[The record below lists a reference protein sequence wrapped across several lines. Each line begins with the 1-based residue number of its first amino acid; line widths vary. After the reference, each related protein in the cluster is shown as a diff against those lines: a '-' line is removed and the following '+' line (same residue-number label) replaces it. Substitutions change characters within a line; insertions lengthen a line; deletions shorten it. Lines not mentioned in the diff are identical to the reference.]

1 MPNETKAAEGRGGS
15 LADRLLAVWDHLGLE
30 AAHVATQMPGSLAGF
45 AAAHPA
51 RIAGLL
57 FHEPVGCEP
66 AAFAAVAS
74 RLTVL
79 AGDGGTSSQIAGVVA
94 AALPESRRRTLEG
107 YAQPGWA
114 DHVRDRTDEV
124 VDALRDLPGT
134 ASPPARAPESGAHA
148 GISYEIVGSGPAL
161 VLFPLFLAPTQ
172 WDAALPRLADHF
184 TVIRLGGAHLGG
196 VALLEDRASSPSY
209 RGMFT
214 TLLDIIAPAPTD
226 HVLDVGA
233 GSGALARIAARR
245 AAQGAGH
252 VTACDINAYM
262 VKEGAGLAEPAGL
275 SDRITFREADAEH
288 LPFADAGFDHA
299 YSVTVL
305 EECDADRAL
314 SELFRVV
321 KPGGRVGVIV
331 RAIDGRHQFS
341 ADLPDA
347 IRAKVEVVPPMVSP
361 GGAADASLYRRMR
374 AAGFRDLVP
383 CPAMPSFE
391 NGSGFWRFIVGRLEP
406 RLSAEELAVFRVA
419 LAEAEAAGTLFVTFP
434 HHGIVGTK
442 PGP

>member
-1 MPNETKAAEGRGGS
+1 MSGETHALS
-15 LADRLLAVWDHLGLE
+15 LADRLAALWDHLGLE

-45 AAAHPA
+45 AAAHPG

-66 AAFAAVAS
+66 AAFAAVAD

-79 AGDGGTSSQIAGVVA
+79 AGDGGTSSQIAAVIA
-94 AALPESRRRTLEG
+94 AALPESRRRVLEG

-124 VDALRDLPGT
+124 IAALKDLPGA
-134 ASPPARAPESGAHA
+134 ASTRDRAPESGAHA
-148 GISYEIVGSGPAL
+148 GISYDMRGTGPAL

-172 WDAALPRLADHF
+172 WDAALPRLAAEF

-214 TLLDIIAPAPTD
+214 TLLDIIGPGPAD
-226 HVLDVGA
+226 QVLDVGT

-245 AAQGAGH
+245 AGH
-252 VTACDINAYM
+252 VTACDINPYM
-262 VKEGAGLAEPAGL
+262 VREGADLAATAGL
-275 SDRITFREADAEH
+275 SEKITFREADAEH
-288 LPFADAGFDHA
+288 LPFADASFDHA
-299 YSVTVL
+299 FSVTVL
-305 EECDADRAL
+305 EECDADRAIA
-314 SELFRVV
+314 ELFRVV

-331 RAIDGRHQFS
+331 RAIDGRHVFS

-347 IRAKVEVVPPMVSP
+347 IRTKVEVVPPMVSP
-361 GGAADASLYRRMR
+361 GGVADASLYRRMR
-374 AAGFRDLVP
+374 AAGLVDLVP
-383 CPAMPSFE
+383 GPAMPSFE
-391 NGSGFWRFIVGRLEP
+391 TGSSFWRFVVGRLEP
-406 RLSAEELAVFRVA
+406 RLSAGELEVFRAA
-419 LAEAEAAGTLFVTFP
+419 LAQAEAEGKLFVTFP
-434 HHGIVGTK
+434 HHGVVGTR
-442 PGP
+442 PA

>member
-1 MPNETKAAEGRGGS
+1 MQSQTQTAGERGTS
-15 LADRLLAVWDHLGLE
+15 LAERLAALWDHLGLD

-45 AAAHPA
+45 AAAHPE

-57 FHEPVGCEP
+57 FHEPIGCDP
-66 AAFAAVAS
+66 AAFEAVAG

-94 AALPESRRRTLEG
+94 AALPRSRRRVLEN

-114 DHVRDRTDEV
+114 DHVRDRSDAV
-124 VDALRDLPGT
+124 IDALRDLPGT
-134 ASPPARAPESGAHA
+134 ATLLNRAPAGGAHA
-148 GISYEIVGSGPAL
+148 GISYDIRGSGPAL

-172 WDAALPRLADHF
+172 WDAALARLAAEF

-196 VALLEDRASSPSY
+196 VSLLEDRASSPSY
-209 RGMFT
+209 RGMFG
-214 TLLDIIAPAPTD
+214 TLLDIVDPGPAD
-226 HVLDVGA
+226 HILDVGS

-245 AAQGAGH
+245 AGH
-252 VTACDINAYM
+252 VTACDLNTYM
-262 VKEGAGLAEPAGL
+262 VREGADLAAQAGL
-275 SDRITFREADAEH
+275 SGRISFREADAEH
-288 LPFADAGFDHA
+288 LPFADASFDHA

-314 SELFRVV
+314 GELLRVV

-361 GGAADASLYRRMR
+361 GGVADGSLYRRMR
-374 AAGFRDLVP
+374 AAGFQDLVP
-383 CPAMPSFE
+383 CPAMPSFAG
-391 NGSGFWRFIVGRLEP
+391 GSGFWRFVVGRLEP
-406 RLSAEELAVFRVA
+406 RLSAEELTVFRAA
-419 LAEAEAAGTLFVTFP
+419 LADAEAHGALFVTFP
-434 HHGIVGTK
+434 HHGVVGTK
-442 PGP
+442 PASP

>member
-1 MPNETKAAEGRGGS
+1 MSRDTHALS
-15 LADRLLAVWDHLGLE
+15 LADRLAALWDHLGIE

-45 AAAHPA
+45 AAAHPG

-66 AAFAAVAS
+66 AAFADVAD

-79 AGDGGTSSQIAGVVA
+79 AGDGGTSSQIAAVIA
-94 AALPESRRRTLEG
+94 AALPESRRRVLEG

-124 VDALRDLPGT
+124 IAALKDLPGA
-134 ASPPARAPESGAHA
+134 ASTRDRAPESGAHA
-148 GISYEIVGSGPAL
+148 GISYDMRGSGPAL

-172 WDAALPRLADHF
+172 WDAALPRLAAEF

-214 TLLDIIAPAPTD
+214 TLLDIIAPGPAD
-226 HVLDVGA
+226 QVLDVGT

-245 AAQGAGH
+245 AGH
-252 VTACDINAYM
+252 VTACDINPYM
-262 VKEGAGLAEPAGL
+262 VREGADLAATAGL

-288 LPFADAGFDHA
+288 LPFADASFDHA

-305 EECDADRAL
+305 EECDADRAIA
-314 SELFRVV
+314 ELIRVV

-331 RAIDGRHQFS
+331 RAIDGRHVFS

-347 IRAKVEVVPPMVSP
+347 IRTKVEVVPPMVSP
-361 GGAADASLYRRMR
+361 GGVADASLYRRMR
-374 AAGFRDLVP
+374 AAGLVDLVP
-383 CPAMPSFE
+383 GPAMPSFE
-391 NGSGFWRFIVGRLEP
+391 TGSSFWRFVVGRLEP
-406 RLSAEELAVFRVA
+406 RLSAGELEVFRAA
-419 LAEAEAAGTLFVTFP
+419 LAQAEAEGKLFVTFP
-434 HHGIVGTK
+434 HHGVVGTR
-442 PGP
+442 PA

>member
-1 MPNETKAAEGRGGS
+1 MSRDTHALS
-15 LADRLLAVWDHLGLE
+15 LADRLAALWDHLGIE

-45 AAAHPA
+45 AAAHPG

-66 AAFAAVAS
+66 AAFADVAD

-79 AGDGGTSSQIAGVVA
+79 AGDGGTSSQIAAVIA
-94 AALPESRRRTLEG
+94 AALPESRRRVLEG

-114 DHVRDRTDEV
+114 DHVRDRTGEV
-124 VDALRDLPGT
+124 IAALKDLPGA
-134 ASPPARAPESGAHA
+134 ASTRDRAPESGAHA
-148 GISYEIVGSGPAL
+148 GISYDIRGSGPAL

-172 WDAALPRLADHF
+172 WDAALPRLAAEF

-214 TLLDIIAPAPTD
+214 TLLDIIAPGPAD
-226 HVLDVGA
+226 QVLDMGT

-245 AAQGAGH
+245 AGH
-252 VTACDINAYM
+252 VTACDINPYM
-262 VKEGAGLAEPAGL
+262 VREGADLAATAGL
-275 SDRITFREADAEH
+275 SDRITFREANAEH
-288 LPFADAGFDHA
+288 LPFADASFDHA

-305 EECDADRAL
+305 EECDADRAIA
-314 SELFRVV
+314 ELFRVV

-331 RAIDGRHQFS
+331 RAIDGRHVFS

-347 IRAKVEVVPPMVSP
+347 IRTKVEVVPPMVSP
-361 GGAADASLYRRMR
+361 GGVADASLYRRMR
-374 AAGFRDLVP
+374 AAGLVDLVP
-383 CPAMPSFE
+383 GPAMPSFE
-391 NGSGFWRFIVGRLEP
+391 TGSSFWRFVVGRLEP
-406 RLSAEELAVFRVA
+406 RLSAGELEVFRAA
-419 LAEAEAAGTLFVTFP
+419 LAQAEAEGKLFVTFP
-434 HHGIVGTK
+434 HHGVVGTR
-442 PGP
+442 PA

>member
-1 MPNETKAAEGRGGS
+1 MSGDTHALS
-15 LADRLLAVWDHLGLE
+15 LADRLAALWDHLGLDT
-30 AAHVATQMPGSLAGF
+30 AYVATQMPGSLAGF
-45 AAAHPA
+45 AAAHPG

-66 AAFAAVAS
+66 AAFAAVAD

-79 AGDGGTSSQIAGVVA
+79 AGDGGTSSQIAAVIA
-94 AALPESRRRTLEG
+94 AALPESRRRVLEG

-124 VDALRDLPGT
+124 IAALKDLPGA
-134 ASPPARAPESGAHA
+134 ASMLAHAPESGAHA
-148 GISYEIVGSGPAL
+148 GISYDIRGSGPAL

-172 WDAALPRLADHF
+172 WDAALPRLAAEF

-214 TLLDIIAPAPTD
+214 TLLVIIDPGPTD
-226 HVLDVGA
+226 HVLDVGT
-233 GSGALARIAARR
+233 GSGALARIAAGR
-245 AAQGAGH
+245 AGH
-252 VTACDINAYM
+252 VTACDINPYM
-262 VKEGAGLAEPAGL
+262 VREGADLAAQAGLADA
-275 SDRITFREADAEH
+275 ITFREADAEQ
-288 LPFADAGFDHA
+288 LPFADASFDHA

-305 EECDADRAL
+305 EECDADRAIA
-314 SELFRVV
+314 ELFRVV

-331 RAIDGRHQFS
+331 RAIDGRHVFS

-361 GGAADASLYRRMR
+361 GGVADASLYRRMR
-374 AAGFRDLVP
+374 AVGLEDLVP

-391 NGSGFWRFIVGRLEP
+391 TGSSFWRFVVGRLEP
-406 RLSAEELAVFRVA
+406 RLSAEELEVFRAA
-419 LAEAEAAGTLFVTFP
+419 LAQAEAEGKLFVTFP
-434 HHGIVGTK
+434 HHGVVGTR
-442 PGP
+442 PA

>member
-1 MPNETKAAEGRGGS
+1 MSGDTHALS
-15 LADRLLAVWDHLGLE
+15 LADRLAALWDHLGLD

-45 AAAHPA
+45 AAAHPG

-66 AAFAAVAS
+66 AAFADVAD

-79 AGDGGTSSQIAGVVA
+79 AGDGGTSSQIAAVIA
-94 AALPESRRRTLEG
+94 AALPESRQRVLEG

-124 VDALRDLPGT
+124 IAALRDLPGA
-134 ASPPARAPESGAHA
+134 ASTRDRAPESGAHA
-148 GISYEIVGSGPAL
+148 GISYDIRGSGPAL

-172 WDAALPRLADHF
+172 WDAALPRLAAEF

-209 RGMFT
+209 RGMFR
-214 TLLDIIAPAPTD
+214 TLLDIIGPGPAD
-226 HVLDVGA
+226 QVLDVGT

-245 AAQGAGH
+245 AGH
-252 VTACDINAYM
+252 VTACDINPYM
-262 VKEGAGLAEPAGL
+262 VREGADLAATAGL
-275 SDRITFREADAEH
+275 SDRITFREANAEH
-288 LPFADAGFDHA
+288 LPFADASFDHA

-305 EECDADRAL
+305 EECDADRAIA
-314 SELFRVV
+314 ELFRVV

-331 RAIDGRHQFS
+331 RAIDGRHVFS

-347 IRAKVEVVPPMVSP
+347 IRTKVEVVPPMVSP
-361 GGAADASLYRRMR
+361 GGVADASLYPRMR
-374 AAGFRDLVP
+374 AAGLVDLVP
-383 CPAMPSFE
+383 GPAMPSFE
-391 NGSGFWRFIVGRLEP
+391 TGSSFWRFVVGRLEP
-406 RLSAEELAVFRVA
+406 RLSAGELEVFRAA
-419 LAEAEAAGTLFVTFP
+419 LAQAEAEGKLFVTFP
-434 HHGIVGTK
+434 HHGVVGTR
-442 PGP
+442 PA

>member
-1 MPNETKAAEGRGGS
+1 MSGDTHALS
-15 LADRLLAVWDHLGLE
+15 LADRLAALWDHLGLD

-45 AAAHPA
+45 AAAHPG

-66 AAFAAVAS
+66 AAFADVAD

-79 AGDGGTSSQIAGVVA
+79 AGDGGTSSQIAAVIA
-94 AALPESRRRTLEG
+94 AALPESRRRVLEG

-124 VDALRDLPGT
+124 IAALKDLPGA
-134 ASPPARAPESGAHA
+134 ASTRDHTPESGAHA
-148 GISYEIVGSGPAL
+148 GISYDMRGSGPAL

-172 WDAALPRLADHF
+172 WDAALPRLAAEF

-214 TLLDIIAPAPTD
+214 TLLDIIAPGPAD
-226 HVLDVGA
+226 QVLDVGT
-233 GSGALARIAARR
+233 GSGALARTAARR
-245 AAQGAGH
+245 AGH
-252 VTACDINAYM
+252 VTACDINPYM
-262 VKEGAGLAEPAGL
+262 VREGADLAATAGL
-275 SDRITFREADAEH
+275 SDRITFREANAEH
-288 LPFADAGFDHA
+288 LPFADASFDHA

-305 EECDADRAL
+305 EECDADRAIA
-314 SELFRVV
+314 ELIRVV

-331 RAIDGRHQFS
+331 RAIDGRHVFS

-347 IRAKVEVVPPMVSP
+347 IRTKVEVVPPMVSP
-361 GGAADASLYRRMR
+361 GGVADASLYRRMR
-374 AAGFRDLVP
+374 AAGLVDLVP
-383 CPAMPSFE
+383 GPAMPSFE
-391 NGSGFWRFIVGRLEP
+391 TGSSFWRFVVGRLEP
-406 RLSAEELAVFRVA
+406 RLSAGELEVFRAA
-419 LAEAEAAGTLFVTFP
+419 LAQAEAEGKLFVTFP
-434 HHGIVGTK
+434 HHGVVGTR
-442 PGP
+442 PA

>member
-1 MPNETKAAEGRGGS
+1 MANVQGAEARGSS
-15 LADRLLAVWDHLGLE
+15 LADRLAALWDHLGLE

-45 AAAHPA
+45 AAAHPQ

-57 FHEPVGCEP
+57 FHEPVGVEP
-66 AAFAAVAS
+66 AAFAALAD

-79 AGDGGTSSQIAGVVA
+79 AGDGGTSAQIAAVIA
-94 AALPESRRRTLEG
+94 AGLPASRRRTLEG

-114 DHVRDRTDEV
+114 DHVHDRTDEV
-124 VDALRDLPGT
+124 IAALLDLPGPST
-134 ASPPARAPESGAHA
+134 PLARAPASGAHA
-148 GISYEIVGSGPAL
+148 GISYDIRGTGPAL

-172 WDAALPRLADHF
+172 WDAALPRLAEHF

-196 VALLEDRASSPSY
+196 VALLEDRAGSPSY

-214 TLLDIIAPAPTD
+214 TLLDILDPAPTD
-226 HVLDVGA
+226 HLLDVGS

-245 AAQGAGH
+245 AEH

-262 VKEGAGLAEPAGL
+262 VREGADLAAEAGL
-275 SDRITFREADAEH
+275 SDRLTFRTADAEH
-288 LPFADAGFDHA
+288 LPFADASFDQA

-305 EECDADRAL
+305 EECNADRAL
-314 SELFRVV
+314 AELFRVV

-331 RAIDGRHQFS
+331 RAIDGRHQFP

-361 GGAADASLYRRMR
+361 GGVADASLYRRMR
-374 AAGFRDLVP
+374 AAGFQDLVA
-383 CPAMPSFE
+383 CPAMPAFE
-391 NGSGFWRFIVGRLEP
+391 NGSAFWRFIVGRLEP
-406 RLSAEELAVFRVA
+406 RLSAEELAVFRDA
-419 LAEAEAAGTLFVTFP
+419 LSQAEAQGKLFVTFP
-434 HHGIVGTK
+434 HHGMVGTK
-442 PGP
+442 PVAL

>member
-1 MPNETKAAEGRGGS
+1 MPSETPNAGAHGAS
-15 LADRLLAVWDHLGLE
+15 LADRLAGLWDHLGLD

-66 AAFAAVAS
+66 AAFAAVAA

-79 AGDGGTSSQIAGVVA
+79 AGDGGTSSQIAGVIA
-94 AALPESRRRTLEG
+94 AALPDSRRRVLED

-114 DHVRDRTDEV
+114 DHVRDRTDAV

-134 ASPPARAPESGAHA
+134 PSVLTRAAESGAHA
-148 GISYEIVGSGPAL
+148 GISYDIRGSGPAL

-172 WDAALPRLADHF
+172 WDAALPRLAAHF

-196 VALLEDRASSPSY
+196 VSLLEDRASSPSY
-209 RGMFT
+209 RGMFG
-214 TLLDIIAPAPTD
+214 TLLDILDPGPAD
-226 HVLDVGA
+226 HILDVGT

-245 AAQGAGH
+245 AGH
-252 VTACDINAYM
+252 VTACDINPYM
-262 VKEGAGLAEPAGL
+262 VREGADLATSAGL
-275 SDRITFREADAEH
+275 SDRITFREADAGH
-288 LPFADAGFDHA
+288 LPFADASFDHA

-314 SELFRVV
+314 AELFRVV

-331 RAIDGRHQFS
+331 RAIDGRHVFS

-361 GGAADASLYRRMR
+361 GGVADASLYRRMR
-374 AAGFRDLVP
+374 AAGLVDLVP
-383 CPAMPSFE
+383 CPAMPSFD
-391 NGSGFWRFIVGRLEP
+391 NGSGFWRFVVGRLEP
-406 RLSAEELAVFRVA
+406 RLSAEELAVFRA
-419 LAEAEAAGTLFVTFP
+419 DLATADAEGKLFVTFP
-434 HHGIVGTK
+434 HHGAVGTK
-442 PGP
+442 PAG

>member
-1 MPNETKAAEGRGGS
+1 MSGDTHALS
-15 LADRLLAVWDHLGLE
+15 LADRLAALWDHLGLD

-45 AAAHPA
+45 AAAHPGC
-51 RIAGLL
+51 IAGLL

-66 AAFAAVAS
+66 AAFADVAD

-79 AGDGGTSSQIAGVVA
+79 AGDGGTSSQIAAVIA
-94 AALPESRRRTLEG
+94 AALPESRRRVLEG

-124 VDALRDLPGT
+124 IAALKDLPGA
-134 ASPPARAPESGAHA
+134 ASTRDHTPESGAHA
-148 GISYEIVGSGPAL
+148 GISYDIRGSGPAL

-172 WDAALPRLADHF
+172 WDAALPRLAAEF

-214 TLLDIIAPAPTD
+214 TLLDIIAPGPAD
-226 HVLDVGA
+226 QVLDVGT

-245 AAQGAGH
+245 AGH
-252 VTACDINAYM
+252 VTACDINPYM
-262 VKEGAGLAEPAGL
+262 VREGADLAATAGL
-275 SDRITFREADAEH
+275 SDRITFREANAEH
-288 LPFADAGFDHA
+288 LPFADASFDHA

-305 EECDADRAL
+305 EECDADRAIA
-314 SELFRVV
+314 ELFRVV

-331 RAIDGRHQFS
+331 RAIDGRHVFS

-347 IRAKVEVVPPMVSP
+347 IRTKVEVVPPMVSP
-361 GGAADASLYRRMR
+361 GGVADASLYRRMR
-374 AAGFRDLVP
+374 AAGLVDLVP
-383 CPAMPSFE
+383 GPAMPSFE
-391 NGSGFWRFIVGRLEP
+391 TGSSFWRFVVGRLEP
-406 RLSAEELAVFRVA
+406 RLSAGELEVFRAA
-419 LAEAEAAGTLFVTFP
+419 LAQAEAEGKLFVTFP
-434 HHGIVGTK
+434 HHGVVGTR
-442 PGP
+442 PA

>member
-1 MPNETKAAEGRGGS
+1 MSGDTHALS
-15 LADRLLAVWDHLGLE
+15 LADRLAALWDHLGLD

-45 AAAHPA
+45 AAAHPG

-66 AAFAAVAS
+66 AAFADVAD

-79 AGDGGTSSQIAGVVA
+79 AGDGGTSSQIAAVIA
-94 AALPESRRRTLEG
+94 AALPESRRRVLEG

-124 VDALRDLPGT
+124 IAALKDLPGA
-134 ASPPARAPESGAHA
+134 ASTRDRAPESGAHA
-148 GISYEIVGSGPAL
+148 GISYDMRGSGPAL

-172 WDAALPRLADHF
+172 WDAALPRLAAEF

-214 TLLDIIAPAPTD
+214 TLLDIIAPGPAD
-226 HVLDVGA
+226 QVLDVGT

-245 AAQGAGH
+245 AGH
-252 VTACDINAYM
+252 VTACDINPYM
-262 VKEGAGLAEPAGL
+262 VREGADLAATAGL
-275 SDRITFREADAEH
+275 SDRITFREANAEH
-288 LPFADAGFDHA
+288 LPFADASFDHA

-305 EECDADRAL
+305 EECDADRAIA
-314 SELFRVV
+314 ELFRVV

-331 RAIDGRHQFS
+331 RAIDGRHVFS

-347 IRAKVEVVPPMVSP
+347 IRTKVEVVPPMVSP
-361 GGAADASLYRRMR
+361 GGVADASLYRRMR
-374 AAGFRDLVP
+374 AAGLVDLVP
-383 CPAMPSFE
+383 GPAMPSFE
-391 NGSGFWRFIVGRLEP
+391 TGSSFWRFVVGRLEP
-406 RLSAEELAVFRVA
+406 RLSAGELEVFRAA
-419 LAEAEAAGTLFVTFP
+419 LAQAEAEGKLFVTFP
-434 HHGIVGTK
+434 HHGVVGTR
-442 PGP
+442 PA

>member
-1 MPNETKAAEGRGGS
+1 MSGDTHALS
-15 LADRLLAVWDHLGLE
+15 LADRLAALWDHLGLD

-45 AAAHPA
+45 AAAHPG

-66 AAFAAVAS
+66 AAFAAVAD

-79 AGDGGTSSQIAGVVA
+79 AGDGGTSSQIAAVIA
-94 AALPESRRRTLEG
+94 AALPESRRRVLEG

-124 VDALRDLPGT
+124 IAALKDLPGA
-134 ASPPARAPESGAHA
+134 ASTRDRAPESGAHA
-148 GISYEIVGSGPAL
+148 GISYDMRGSGPAL

-172 WDAALPRLADHF
+172 WDAALPRLAAEF

-214 TLLDIIAPAPTD
+214 TLLDIIAPGPAD
-226 HVLDVGA
+226 QVLDVGT

-245 AAQGAGH
+245 AGH
-252 VTACDINAYM
+252 VTACDINPYM
-262 VKEGAGLAEPAGL
+262 VREGADLAATAGL
-275 SDRITFREADAEH
+275 SDRITFREANAEH
-288 LPFADAGFDHA
+288 LPFADASFDHA

-305 EECDADRAL
+305 EECDADRAIA
-314 SELFRVV
+314 ELFRVV

-331 RAIDGRHQFS
+331 RAIDGRHVFS

-347 IRAKVEVVPPMVSP
+347 IRTKVEVVPPMVSP
-361 GGAADASLYRRMR
+361 GGVADASLYRRMR
-374 AAGFRDLVP
+374 AAGLVDLVP
-383 CPAMPSFE
+383 GPAMPSFE
-391 NGSGFWRFIVGRLEP
+391 TGSSFWRFVVGRLEP
-406 RLSAEELAVFRVA
+406 RLSAGELEVFRAA
-419 LAEAEAAGTLFVTFP
+419 LAQAEAEGKLFVTFP
-434 HHGIVGTK
+434 HHGVVGTR
-442 PGP
+442 PA

>member
-1 MPNETKAAEGRGGS
+1 MPSKTPNAGAHGAS
-15 LADRLLAVWDHLGLE
+15 LADRLAALWDHLGLD

-66 AAFAAVAS
+66 AAFASVAG

-79 AGDGGTSSQIAGVVA
+79 AGDGGTSSQIAGVIA
-94 AALPESRRRTLEG
+94 AALPESRRRVLEN

-114 DHVRDRTDEV
+114 DHVRDRTDAV
-124 VDALRDLPGT
+124 VDALKDLPST
-134 ASPPARAPESGAHA
+134 PSVLARAATSGAHA
-148 GISYEIVGSGPAL
+148 GISYDIRGSGPAL

-172 WDAALPRLADHF
+172 WDAALPRLAAHF

-196 VALLEDRASSPSY
+196 VSLLEDRASSPSY
-209 RGMFT
+209 RGMFG
-214 TLLDIIAPAPTD
+214 TLLDILDPGPAD
-226 HVLDVGA
+226 HILDVGT

-245 AAQGAGH
+245 AGH
-252 VTACDINAYM
+252 VTACDINPYM
-262 VKEGAGLAEPAGL
+262 VREGADLAASAGL

-288 LPFADAGFDHA
+288 LPFADASFDHA

-314 SELFRVV
+314 AELFRVV

-331 RAIDGRHQFS
+331 RAIDGRHVFS

-361 GGAADASLYRRMR
+361 GGVADASLYRRMR
-374 AAGFRDLVP
+374 AAGLVDLVP

-391 NGSGFWRFIVGRLEP
+391 NGSGFWRFVVGRLEP
-406 RLSAEELAVFRVA
+406 RLSAEELAVFRA
-419 LAEAEAAGTLFVTFP
+419 DLATAEAEGKLFVTFP
-434 HHGIVGTK
+434 HHGVVGTK
-442 PGP
+442 PAG

>member
-1 MPNETKAAEGRGGS
+1 MSGDTHALS
-15 LADRLLAVWDHLGLE
+15 LADRLAALWDHLGIE

-45 AAAHPA
+45 AAAHPG

-66 AAFAAVAS
+66 AAFAAVAD

-79 AGDGGTSSQIAGVVA
+79 AGDGGTSSQIAAVIA
-94 AALPESRRRTLEG
+94 AALPESRRRVLEG

-114 DHVRDRTDEV
+114 DHVRDRTGEV
-124 VDALRDLPGT
+124 IAALKDLPGA
-134 ASPPARAPESGAHA
+134 ASTRDRAPESGAHA
-148 GISYEIVGSGPAL
+148 GISYDICGSGPAL

-172 WDAALPRLADHF
+172 WDAALPRLAAEF

-214 TLLDIIAPAPTD
+214 TLLDIIAPGPAD
-226 HVLDVGA
+226 QVLDVGT

-245 AAQGAGH
+245 AGH
-252 VTACDINAYM
+252 VTACDINPYM
-262 VKEGAGLAEPAGL
+262 VREGADLAATAGL
-275 SDRITFREADAEH
+275 SDRITFREANAEH
-288 LPFADAGFDHA
+288 LPFADASFDHA

-305 EECDADRAL
+305 EECDADRAIA
-314 SELFRVV
+314 ELFRVV

-331 RAIDGRHQFS
+331 RAIDGRHVFS

-347 IRAKVEVVPPMVSP
+347 IRTKVEVVPPMVSP
-361 GGAADASLYRRMR
+361 GGVADASLYRRMR
-374 AAGFRDLVP
+374 AAGLVDLVP
-383 CPAMPSFE
+383 GPAIPSFE
-391 NGSGFWRFIVGRLEP
+391 TGSSFWRFVVGRLEP
-406 RLSAEELAVFRVA
+406 RLSAGELEVFRAA
-419 LAEAEAAGTLFVTFP
+419 LAQAEAEGKLFVTFP
-434 HHGIVGTK
+434 HHGVVGTR
-442 PGP
+442 PA

>member
-1 MPNETKAAEGRGGS
+1 MPNETEAAEGRGGS
-15 LADRLLAVWDHLGLE
+15 LADRLLALWDHLGLD

-45 AAAHPA
+45 AAAHPE

-66 AAFAAVAS
+66 AAFAAVAG
-74 RLTVL
+74 RLTIL
-79 AGDGGTSSQIAGVVA
+79 AGDGGTSSQIAAVVT

-124 VDALRDLPGT
+124 VDALKDLPGT
-134 ASPPARAPESGAHA
+134 ASALDRTPASGAHA
-148 GISYEIVGSGPAL
+148 GISYDIRGSGPAL

-172 WDAALPRLADHF
+172 WDAALPNLADHF

-196 VALLEDRASSPSY
+196 VSLLEDRAGSPSY
-209 RGMFT
+209 RGMFA
-214 TLLDIIAPAPTD
+214 TLLDIIDPAPAD

-245 AAQGAGH
+245 AAH
-252 VTACDINAYM
+252 VTACDLNAYM
-262 VKEGAGLAEPAGL
+262 VREGAALAAPAGL
-275 SDRITFREADAEH
+275 SDRITFREADAES
-288 LPFADAGFDHA
+288 LPFADGSFDHA

-305 EECDADRAL
+305 EECDADRAIG
-314 SELFRVV
+314 ELFRVV

-331 RAIDGRHQFS
+331 RAIDGLHQFG
-341 ADLPDA
+341 ADLPDG
-347 IRAKVEVVPPMVSP
+347 IRAKVEVVPPMVAP
-361 GGAADASLYRRMR
+361 TGVADRSLYRRMR
-374 AAGFRDLVP
+374 AAGFQDLVS
-383 CPAMPSFE
+383 CPATPAFE

-406 RLSAEELAVFRVA
+406 RLSADELAVFRSA
-419 LAEAEAAGTLFVTFP
+419 LAEDAATGKLFVTFP

-442 PGP
+442 PASS

>member
-1 MPNETKAAEGRGGS
+1 MSGDTHALS
-15 LADRLLAVWDHLGLE
+15 LADRLAALWDHLGLDT
-30 AAHVATQMPGSLAGF
+30 ANVATQMPGSLAGF
-45 AAAHPA
+45 AAVHPG

-66 AAFAAVAS
+66 AAFAAVAD

-79 AGDGGTSSQIAGVVA
+79 AGDGGTSSQIAAVIA
-94 AALPESRRRTLEG
+94 AALPESRRRVLEG

-124 VDALRDLPGT
+124 VAALKDLPGA
-134 ASPPARAPESGAHA
+134 ASTLTRAPQSGAQSGAHA
-148 GISYEIVGSGPAL
+148 GISYDIRGSGPAL

-172 WDAALPRLADHF
+172 WDAALPRLAAEF

-214 TLLDIIAPAPTD
+214 TLLDIIDPGPAD
-226 HVLDVGA
+226 QVLDVGT

-245 AAQGAGH
+245 AGH
-252 VTACDINAYM
+252 VTACDINPYM
-262 VKEGAGLAEPAGL
+262 VREGADLAATAGL
-275 SDRITFREADAEH
+275 SDRITFREANAEQ
-288 LPFADAGFDHA
+288 LPFADASFDHA

-305 EECDADRAL
+305 EECDADRAIA
-314 SELFRVV
+314 ELIRVV

-331 RAIDGRHQFS
+331 RAIDGRHVFS

-361 GGAADASLYRRMR
+361 GGVADASLYRRMR
-374 AAGFRDLVP
+374 AVGLEDLVP

-391 NGSGFWRFIVGRLEP
+391 TGSSFWRFVVGRLEP
-406 RLSAEELAVFRVA
+406 RLSAEELEIFRAA
-419 LAEAEAAGTLFVTFP
+419 LAQAEAEGKLFVTFP
-434 HHGIVGTK
+434 HHGGVGTR
-442 PGP
+442 PA

>member
-1 MPNETKAAEGRGGS
+1 MSGDTHALS
-15 LADRLLAVWDHLGLE
+15 LADRLAALWDHLGLD
-30 AAHVATQMPGSLAGF
+30 AAHVATQMPGSLAGL
-45 AAAHPA
+45 AAAHPG

-66 AAFAAVAS
+66 AAFADVAD

-79 AGDGGTSSQIAGVVA
+79 AGDGGTSSQIAAVIA
-94 AALPESRRRTLEG
+94 AALPESRRRVLEG

-124 VDALRDLPGT
+124 IAALKDLPGA
-134 ASPPARAPESGAHA
+134 ASTRDRAPESGAHA
-148 GISYEIVGSGPAL
+148 GISYDMRGSGPAL

-172 WDAALPRLADHF
+172 WDAALPRLAAEF

-214 TLLDIIAPAPTD
+214 TLLDIIAPGPAD
-226 HVLDVGA
+226 QVLDVGT

-245 AAQGAGH
+245 AGH
-252 VTACDINAYM
+252 VTACDINPYM
-262 VKEGAGLAEPAGL
+262 VREGADLAATAGL

-288 LPFADAGFDHA
+288 LPFADASFDHA

-305 EECDADRAL
+305 EECDADRAIA
-314 SELFRVV
+314 ELFRVV

-331 RAIDGRHQFS
+331 RAIDGRHVFS

-347 IRAKVEVVPPMVSP
+347 IRTKVEVVPPMVSP
-361 GGAADASLYRRMR
+361 GGVADASLYRRMR
-374 AAGFRDLVP
+374 AAGLVDLVP
-383 CPAMPSFE
+383 GPAMPSFE
-391 NGSGFWRFIVGRLEP
+391 TGSSFWRFVVGRLEP
-406 RLSAEELAVFRVA
+406 RLSAGELEVFRAA
-419 LAEAEAAGTLFVTFP
+419 LAQAEAEGKLFVTFP
-434 HHGIVGTK
+434 HHGVVGTR
-442 PGP
+442 PA

>member
-1 MPNETKAAEGRGGS
+1 MSGDTHALS
-15 LADRLLAVWDHLGLE
+15 LADRLAALWDHLGLD

-45 AAAHPA
+45 AAAHPG

-66 AAFAAVAS
+66 AAFADVAD

-79 AGDGGTSSQIAGVVA
+79 AGDGGTSSQIAAVIA
-94 AALPESRRRTLEG
+94 AALPESRRRVLEG

-124 VDALRDLPGT
+124 IAALKDLPGA
-134 ASPPARAPESGAHA
+134 ASTRDRAPESGAHA
-148 GISYEIVGSGPAL
+148 GISYDMRGSGPAL

-172 WDAALPRLADHF
+172 WDAALPRLAAEF

-214 TLLDIIAPAPTD
+214 TLLDIIAPGPAD
-226 HVLDVGA
+226 QVLDVGT

-245 AAQGAGH
+245 AGH
-252 VTACDINAYM
+252 VTACDINPYM
-262 VKEGAGLAEPAGL
+262 VREGADLAATAGL

-288 LPFADAGFDHA
+288 LPFADASFDHA

-305 EECDADRAL
+305 EECDADRAIA
-314 SELFRVV
+314 ELFRVV

-331 RAIDGRHQFS
+331 RAIDGRHVFS

-347 IRAKVEVVPPMVSP
+347 IRTKVEVVPPMVSP
-361 GGAADASLYRRMR
+361 GGVADASLYRRMR
-374 AAGFRDLVP
+374 AAGLVDLVP
-383 CPAMPSFE
+383 GPAMPSFE
-391 NGSGFWRFIVGRLEP
+391 TGSSFWRFVVGRLEP
-406 RLSAEELAVFRVA
+406 RLSAGELEVFRAA
-419 LAEAEAAGTLFVTFP
+419 LAQAEAEGKLFVTFP
-434 HHGIVGTK
+434 HHGVVGTR
-442 PGP
+442 PA

>member
-1 MPNETKAAEGRGGS
+1 MPSDTQTAGARGGS
-15 LADRLLAVWDHLGLE
+15 LADRLADLWDHLGLE

-57 FHEPVGCEP
+57 FHEPIGCEP
-66 AAFAAVAS
+66 AAFTAVAD

-79 AGDGGTSSQIAGVVA
+79 AGDGGTSSQIAAVVA
-94 AALPESRRRTLEG
+94 AALPESRRRVLEN

-124 VDALRDLPGT
+124 IAALKALPGA
-134 ASPPARAPESGAHA
+134 ASTLARAPASGAHA
-148 GISYEIVGSGPAL
+148 GISYEIRGAGPAL

-172 WDAALPRLADHF
+172 WDAALPHLAEHF

-196 VALLEDRASSPSY
+196 VSLLEDRASSPSY
-209 RGMFT
+209 RGMFS
-214 TLLDIIAPAPTD
+214 TLLEIIDPGPGD

-233 GSGALARIAARR
+233 GSGALARMAARR
-245 AAQGAGH
+245 AGH

-262 VKEGAGLAEPAGL
+262 VREGADLAAQAGL
-275 SDRITFREADAEH
+275 SDRITFREGDAEH
-288 LPFADAGFDHA
+288 LPFADASFDHA

-305 EECDADRAL
+305 EECDAGRAL
-314 SELFRVV
+314 AELFRVV

-331 RAIDGRHQFS
+331 RAIDGRHVFS

-361 GGAADASLYRRMR
+361 GGVADASLYRRMR
-374 AAGFRDLVP
+374 AAGLEGLVP
-383 CPAMPSFE
+383 CPAMPAFE

-406 RLSAEELAVFRVA
+406 RLSAEELGEFRAA
-419 LAEAEAAGTLFVTFP
+419 LAKAEADGKLFVTFP
-434 HHGIVGTK
+434 HHGVVGTK
-442 PGP
+442 PAAV

>member
-1 MPNETKAAEGRGGS
+1 MGHETEPAEGRVRT
-15 LADRLLAVWDHLGLE
+15 LADRLLALWDHLGLE

-45 AAAHPA
+45 AAAHPQ

-66 AAFAAVAS
+66 AAFAALAD

-79 AGDGGTSSQIAGVVA
+79 AGDGGTSAQIAAVIA

-124 VDALRDLPGT
+124 IAAVRDLPGT
-134 ASPPARAPESGAHA
+134 ATPLARAPASGLHA
-148 GISYEIVGSGPAL
+148 GISYDIRGTGPAL
-161 VLFPLFLAPTQ
+161 LLFPLFLAPTQ
-172 WDAALPRLADHF
+172 WDAALPRLVEHF

-196 VALLEDRASSPSY
+196 VALLEDRAGSPSY

-214 TLLDIIAPAPTD
+214 TLLDIIDPATTD
-226 HVLDVGA
+226 HILDVGS
-233 GSGALARIAARR
+233 GSGALARMAARR
-245 AAQGAGH
+245 TGH

-262 VKEGAGLAEPAGL
+262 VREGADLAAQAGL
-275 SDRITFREADAEH
+275 GDRITFREADAEH
-288 LPFADAGFDHA
+288 LPFADGSFDHA

-314 SELFRVV
+314 AELFRVV

-341 ADLPDA
+341 ADLPEA
-347 IRAKVEVVPPMVSP
+347 IRAKVEGVPPMVSP
-361 GGAADASLYRRMR
+361 AGVADVSLYRRMR
-374 AAGFRDLVP
+374 ATGFQDLAP
-383 CPAMPSFE
+383 CPATPAFAR
-391 NGSGFWRFIVGRLEP
+391 GSAFWSFIVGRLEP
-406 RLSAEELAVFRVA
+406 RLTAGELDLFRA
-419 LAEAEAAGTLFVTFP
+419 TLSKAEAEGALFVTFP
-434 HHGIVGTK
+434 HHAVVGTK
-442 PGP
+442 PAGA